1 MSYLGV
7 PPFGQT
13 VRTVTE
19 LVATA
24 GQTDFYPAGGY
35 LPGYIDVTLN
45 GVALM
50 SSDYVASDGVKLT
63 LTQAAAVS
71 DELKTVAYWPVS
83 LTDTYRKGEV
93 DGFAVKL
100 TGDQTIA
107 GVKALNGGFYNGA
120 QTIITSATTLS
131 NTNLG
136 GFVELSSNSFTLT
149 LPNPALCNGGG
160 LTIWNNGPACTLA
173 APSGNFYGPFGNSAA
188 TIPIPNQVT
197 YNLRSDG
204 YNWIIVN
211 SQSVGANSASSAP
224 PVYGARAWVN
234 FNGTGTVAI
243 RASGNVSSITDNG
256 VGNYTVNFTNAMT
269 DSNYSF
275 AIAVQR
281 TASGAQA
288 DQNIISTINDGA
300 GNIASSSLRVRAYAS
315 PGNTSFDVDVFAV
328 AIFR

>member
-1 MSYLGV
+1 MSYIGNSPGV
-7 PPFGQT
+7 ASQRIVNSFTATQGQT
-13 VRTVTE
+13 LFTPSSGYS
-19 LVATA
+19 L
-24 GQTDFYPAGGY
+24 GY
-35 LPGYIDVTLN
+35 LDIYLN
-45 GVALM
+45 GAKLVNGQ
-50 SSDYVASDGVKLT
+50 DYTASNGTTFT
-63 LTQAAAVS
+63 LTQAAALNDVVES
-71 DELKTVAYWPVS
+71 VAYIPRGLS
-83 LTDTYRKGEV
+83 DGYLKSEV
-93 DGFAVKL
+93 DAFAVKL

-120 QTIITSATTLS
+120 QTIIASATTLS

-136 GFVELSSNSFTLT
+136 GFIELVSNSFTLT

-243 RASGNVSSITDNG
+243 RASGNVSSITDLG
-256 VGNYTVNFTNAMT
+256 TGRYQVNFTTALP
-269 DSNYSF
+269 DANYAVNIVS
-275 AIAVQR
+275 AIDGTYGVSGQIKSAQVENTGTILTTSCVIGAAVTNT
-281 TASGAQA
+281 TASVDSAVMC
-288 DQNIISTINDGA
+288 
-300 GNIASSSLRVRAYAS
+300 AS
-315 PGNTSFDVDVFAV
+315 F
-328 AIFR
+328 FR